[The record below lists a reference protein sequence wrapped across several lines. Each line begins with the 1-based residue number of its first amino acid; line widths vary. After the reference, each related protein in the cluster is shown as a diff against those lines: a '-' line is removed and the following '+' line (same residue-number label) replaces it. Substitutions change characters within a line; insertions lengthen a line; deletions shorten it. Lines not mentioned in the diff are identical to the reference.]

1 VSAVVPSGWLD
12 ETELL
17 IAPEAILFGAPRDG
31 LVVDIDPG
39 NVEVPGAPERRVPDN
54 RVRNGKIWLASKQA
68 HPAAPVR
75 AQSDK
80 RAPVF
85 EVRLRQ

>member
-1 VSAVVPSGWLD
+1 MPSGSSD

-31 LVVDIDPG
+31 LVVDTDPD
-39 NVEVPGAPERRVPDN
+39 NIEEPGAPERRVPDD

-80 RAPVF
+80 RAAVF